1 MHKKVINILS
11 FVVMFIL
18 FGIAIFCIFDSTIV
32 SASEKDNSIK
42 IDNKTVYVDIKG
54 AVNNPG
60 VYEVDSNSR
69 IIDVIKIAG
78 DLTENADTS
87 IINLSKKVADEMYI
101 IVYTKE
107 EMNAYKEKLIP
118 TKTIVKEVEK
128 KIMCPDTDNDACLTS
143 NTSNIEGKV
152 NINTASKE
160 ELESLPG
167 IGTSKAE
174 SIIEYRNNNTFNS
187 IEDIKNVNGIGNS
200 LYEKIKDNIEV

>member
-18 FGIAIFCIFDSTIV
+18 FGIAIFCIFDGTTV

-87 IINLSKKVADEMYI
+87 IINLSI
-101 IVYTKE
+101 
-107 EMNAYKEKLIP
+107 LIF
-118 TKTIVKEVEK
+118 IFW
-128 KIMCPDTDNDACLTS
+128 
-143 NTSNIEGKV
+143 
-152 NINTASKE
+152 
-160 ELESLPG
+160 
-167 IGTSKAE
+167 
-174 SIIEYRNNNTFNS
+174 RNV
-187 IEDIKNVNGIGNS
+187 I
-200 LYEKIKDNIEV
+200 